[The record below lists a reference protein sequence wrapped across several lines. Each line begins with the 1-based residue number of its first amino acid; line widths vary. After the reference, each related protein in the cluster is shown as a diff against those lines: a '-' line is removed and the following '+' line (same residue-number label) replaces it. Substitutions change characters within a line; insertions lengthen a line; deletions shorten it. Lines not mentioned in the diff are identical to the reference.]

1 MAFPFRLLGTVS
13 LGAVLAV
20 SASAQ
25 GFTLTPITG
34 QRYAC
39 TAGQVVTSA
48 GTFPCQNVDLMSF
61 LPLASLGG
69 TTNSG
74 TGTVASLATTWGW
87 ADPAT
92 GREYAIVGR
101 SDGTAFVDV
110 TDPLNPVYL
119 GLLPRP
125 ATQTNTPANAVSVS
139 LWKELKVL
147 NNHVFVVS
155 EATGHG
161 MQTFDLAR
169 LRGVTTPQTFTETGR
184 YTGFGRA
191 HNVLVSEASNTA
203 IGTGMSAD
211 GTTRQA
217 GCGQGLEFVDVS
229 NPASP
234 VFAGCYNGPVVNGSR
249 GYTHDAQCVAYHG
262 PDTRYT
268 GREICLMA
276 DEKVIHIVDVT
287 QKSSVQLLGSITYP
301 NVSYAHQGW
310 LSEDQRYFFFDDET
324 DETNGFT
331 GGRTKTLIFDVQ
343 SLTTPVLAGSFT
355 GRTGAIDHNQ
365 YVRGSRLFQ
374 ANYTAGLAILDVSNP
389 TALAEVGYFDTY
401 PANDNARYDGIWNVY
416 PYFPSGNVVV
426 GGMDEGLFVLRP
438 TGLAVATASAEVPAR
453 VALRLAGPN
462 PSDGVTEVQMTTE
475 RPAQARVAVF
485 DALGREVLVVHNG
498 TLSAGIHRLP
508 VLGQDLASGTYVVR
522 AHLDGHPA
530 GDISLV
536 VVR

>member
-1 MAFPFRLLGTVS
+1 M
-13 LGAVLAV
+13 LAV

-287 QKSSVQLLGSITYP
+287 QKSSVQLLGSVTYP

-331 GGRTKTLIFDVQ
+331 GGHTKTLIFDVQ

-401 PANDNARYDGIWNVY
+401 PANDNTVFRGIWNVY

-426 GGMDEGLFVLRP
+426 GGMNEGLFVLRP
-438 TGLAVATASAEVPAR
+438 TGLAVANTPETSPHAAT
-453 VALRLAGPN
+453 LRMVGPN
-462 PSDGVTEVQMTTE
+462 PTSGTTVVQLTAI
-475 RPAQARVAVF
+475 RSAQARVAVF
-485 DALGREVLVVHNG
+485 DALGREVLVVYDG
-498 TLSAGIHRLP
+498 TFSAGTHRMPILRHA
-508 VLGQDLASGTYVVR
+508 LASGTYTVR
-522 AHLDGHPA
+522 ARLDGQWVDEVP
-530 GDISLV
+530 LV
-536 VVR
+536 FLR